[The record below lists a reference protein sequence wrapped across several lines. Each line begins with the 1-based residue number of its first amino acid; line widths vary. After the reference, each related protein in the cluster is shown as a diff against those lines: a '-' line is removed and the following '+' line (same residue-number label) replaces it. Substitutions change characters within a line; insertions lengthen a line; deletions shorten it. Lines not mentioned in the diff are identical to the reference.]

1 MHGSEGGT
9 AWSTLGSSLVAREH
23 NSQII
28 GSRILVQRPKSPK

>member
-23 NSQII
+23 NSQIV
-28 GSRILVQRPKSPK
+28 GSIILVQRP